1 MLAGLK
7 FHRRSHHQ
15 TENLIPSTDDIS
27 GDERRAGTF
36 PPRKYRQFRW
46 RSRNLS
52 PPHHLPYTLDGTGL
66 TQDDAI
72 VYSCRLIYILA
83 IGNGHTATAF

>member
-7 FHRRSHHQ
+7 FHQRSHHQ
-15 TENLIPSTDDIS
+15 TENLIPSMDDIS

-36 PPRKYRQFRW
+36 PPIKYRQFRW

-66 TQDDAI
+66 TSRKIAI
-72 VYSCRLIYILA
+72 FPEVTIGTPRLYESTL
-83 IGNGHTATAF
+83 